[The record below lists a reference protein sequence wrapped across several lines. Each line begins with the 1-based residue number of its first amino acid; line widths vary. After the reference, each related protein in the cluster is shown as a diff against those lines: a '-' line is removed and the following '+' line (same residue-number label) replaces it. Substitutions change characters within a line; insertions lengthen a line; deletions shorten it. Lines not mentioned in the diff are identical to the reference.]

1 MMNRESL
8 LRRRDRTRAIVEGA
22 LISDIAI
29 VFLLMRA
36 FLPLPG
42 IRQLLS
48 AVAAVPFVMLVQ
60 RRGLKLTVVAGVASF
75 LLFSALVGPI
85 LAMAA
90 INVAVA
96 GTLAGL
102 GRKARLGIVLNLL
115 WTGPLFAFFTLFL
128 PTVVSV
134 IVFRYPVKKLI
145 EAARNFY
152 KSVFNL
158 LIYLCH
164 MAHAPA
170 SWFRHLD
177 DAKAWS
183 SLHWQVGY
191 GGSLLLLGYLTMY
204 LAVLVSEMVLK
215 QIPEQTLLRQGVTM

>member
-1 MMNRESL
+1 MNRETL
-8 LRRRDRTRAIVEGA
+8 LRRRDRTHAIVEGA
-22 LISDIAI
+22 LLSDIAI

-42 IRQLLS
+42 VRQLLG
-48 AVAAVPFVMLVQ
+48 AVATVPFVMLVQ
-60 RRGLKLTVVAGVASF
+60 RRGLKLTILAGIASF
-75 LLFSALVGPI
+75 ILFSALVGPI

-90 INVAVA
+90 VNVAVA

-102 GRKARLGIVLNLL
+102 GRKVGLGIGLNLL
-115 WTGPLFAFFTLFL
+115 WTGPIFAFFTLFI
-128 PTVVSV
+128 PTIVSLVV
-134 IVFRYPVKKLI
+134 FQYPVKKLI
-145 EAARNFY
+145 EAARNFN
-152 KSVFNL
+152 KLMFNF
-158 LIYLCH
+158 LIYVCH
-164 MAHAPA
+164 FVQAPA
-170 SWFRHLD
+170 SLFRHLD

-215 QIPEQTLLRQGVTM
+215 QIPEHTLLRQEVTI